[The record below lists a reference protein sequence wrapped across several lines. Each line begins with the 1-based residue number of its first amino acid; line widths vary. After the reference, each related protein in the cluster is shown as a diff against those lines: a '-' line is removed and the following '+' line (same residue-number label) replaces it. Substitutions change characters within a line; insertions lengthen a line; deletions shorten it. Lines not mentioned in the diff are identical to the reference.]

1 MRSWKLGVDLNNGDN
16 LLDPITFDDVITALQ
31 CNEKVI
37 NEGTVRKVVNE
48 ILESNITNFKELL
61 EANISEIVK
70 RAL

>member
-37 NEGTVRKVVNE
+37 SEGTARKVVNE

-61 EANISEIVK
+61 EANIAEIVK